1 MAAAFFCLNVKVPIM
16 RTKTISATN
25 NEVMQS
31 QLKKILNSEVKSASN
46 ILGAKIQVKHLLVYL
61 NLVLSLFM
69 VMAVADYSLLLTGAA
84 TAYMAICIALLKKY
98 PIKGLID

>member
-1 MAAAFFCLNVKVPIM
+1 M
-16 RTKTISATN
+16 RTKAISATN
-25 NEVMQS
+25 NEFMQS

-46 ILGAKIQVKHLLVYL
+46 ILGAKIQVKHFLVYF

-69 VMAVADYSLLLTGAA
+69 VMAVVDYSLLLTGAA